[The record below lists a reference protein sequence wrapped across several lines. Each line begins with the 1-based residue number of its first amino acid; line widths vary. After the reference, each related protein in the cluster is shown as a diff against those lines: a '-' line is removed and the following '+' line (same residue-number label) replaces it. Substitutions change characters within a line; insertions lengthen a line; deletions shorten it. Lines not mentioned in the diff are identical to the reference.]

1 MFSLETIIESMKC
14 NIKLNL
20 NIKYPCSI
28 CRKPVLVNQKAI
40 QCDTCNLWCHIKCD
54 GTTLGHY
61 NTLMLYENQIEYWNC
76 LVCRL
81 KFHIDIFPFTLLD
94 NMEMLNMNNS
104 DSTKFCKILPKFDV
118 NCITS
123 KFSNLNSYDIDANL
137 PNNVNC
143 KYYSVEEIHNM
154 EAFNNLNIFHTNT
167 NGLENKIDVL
177 TEFVS
182 SMSTSFD
189 IIAISETSQ
198 TDENFK
204 SNVSLKGYEVYS
216 TPSNCSKGGV
226 ALYVNDNFNNL
237 ERTDLKI
244 QDNLF
249 QAVWIEIKNK
259 NSKNIVCGCIYRHPQ
274 YNMDEFLIYLEN
286 ILKKLSIENK
296 EIYICGDF
304 NIDLLKLDKINQNQL
319 YYDLL
324 CSYGFLP
331 QIIYPTRIVENQ
343 TPSIIDNIFTNNLSE
358 EIISGNIYINF
369 SEHLSQFTSIKRGK
383 IDYKNVKIFKRD
395 YSKFSSNSF
404 RDDVSIQK
412 WNSEFDNVNDLF
424 NDFLWRLEGC
434 ADRHAPIKKLTP
446 KENKLLN
453 KPWITPDIIKLI
465 NIRNK

>member
-177 TEFVS
+177 TE
-182 SMSTSFD
+182 
-189 IIAISETSQ
+189 
-198 TDENFK
+198 
-204 SNVSLKGYEVYS
+204 
-216 TPSNCSKGGV
+216 
-226 ALYVNDNFNNL
+226 LYP
-237 ERTDLKI
+237 
-244 QDNLF
+244 
-249 QAVWIEIKNK
+249 
-259 NSKNIVCGCIYRHPQ
+259 VCLHHLILLQ
-274 YNMDEFLIYLEN
+274 YQ
-286 ILKKLSIENK
+286 K
-296 EIYICGDF
+296 
-304 NIDLLKLDKINQNQL
+304 LLKWMKILNL
-319 YYDLL
+319 MFPLRGMKYTVPL
-324 CSYGFLP
+324 
-331 QIIYPTRIVENQ
+331 QIVVKVVSPYMLMII
-343 TPSIIDNIFTNNLSE
+343 SII
-358 EIISGNIYINF
+358 
-369 SEHLSQFTSIKRGK
+369 
-383 IDYKNVKIFKRD
+383 
-395 YSKFSSNSF
+395 
-404 RDDVSIQK
+404 
-412 WNSEFDNVNDLF
+412 
-424 NDFLWRLEGC
+424 
-434 ADRHAPIKKLTP
+434 
-446 KENKLLN
+446 
-453 KPWITPDIIKLI
+453 
-465 NIRNK
+465 